1 MLPRNLQF
9 YTQLVFA
16 TAKVLVALMLP
27 ACLQVYGDAV
37 IDKAPLLFVSNY
49 HSTVFL
55 KRSEHVCNKQLWA
68 SEPIWWDRQQPSAR
82 SCWLTLLRL
91 ADEKQVVK
99 ARLPRM
105 AVPRTADGCVLTQVS
120 SKDRP
125 LATKRSLCTRSQPAI
140 KLMASS
146 STGKGYEAFHHK
158 AASGMTAG
166 RLQQQP
172 LGTAI
177 GDI

>member
-1 MLPRNLQF
+1 
-9 YTQLVFA
+9 
-16 TAKVLVALMLP
+16 
-27 ACLQVYGDAV
+27 
-37 IDKAPLLFVSNY
+37 
-49 HSTVFL
+49 
-55 KRSEHVCNKQLWA
+55 
-68 SEPIWWDRQQPSAR
+68 
-82 SCWLTLLRL
+82 
-91 ADEKQVVK
+91 
-99 ARLPRM
+99 M

-146 STGKGYEAFHHK
+146 STGKGYEAFHDK

-172 LGTAI
+172 LDTAI

>member
-16 TAKVLVALMLP
+16 TAKVLIALMLP

-125 LATKRSLCTRSQPAI
+125 LATNRSLCTRSQPAI

-146 STGKGYEAFHHK
+146 STGKGYEAFHDK

-172 LGTAI
+172 LDTAI